1 MHYKLALSLT
11 AATLFVNAS
20 AATVS
25 AQYPA
30 GSAPHVAVQTQPLAA
45 APILAATPPLA
56 IANGVAVPAPPVVLD
71 ALGPGGSPMV
81 LYPNPAPPTNGG
93 TLSAMTPQPTVAW
106 QNTTV
111 PAAPMP
117 VTQTHVYA
125 QQPQTYT
132 PTYYWYYYQ
141 PPYQVQWY
149 APTPISAPHWAPGP
163 AGAGGGGRGSSAG
176 YFGSMSNARGE
187 TGHVRYPYYSYRR
200 PWYYPG
206 QPSFN
211 VTIDGPVW

>member
-1 MHYKLALSLT
+1 MHCKLVLSLT
-11 AATLFVNAS
+11 MATLFVN

-30 GSAPHVAVQTQPLAA
+30 GPVPNVAVQTQ
-45 APILAATPPLA
+45 APTAVPPLA
-56 IANGVAVPAPPVVLD
+56 IRNGVAVPAPPVVLD
-71 ALGPGGSPMV
+71 AVGPGGSPMV
-81 LYPNPAPPTNGG
+81 LYPTPAPPTNGG
-93 TLSAMTPQPTVAW
+93 ALSAMTPQPTVAW
-106 QNTTV
+106 QHTTV
-111 PAAPMP
+111 PPAPMP

-141 PPYQVQWY
+141 PPYQTQWY
-149 APTPISAPHWAPGP
+149 APVPVSASQWAPGP
-163 AGAGGGGRGSSAG
+163 AAAGGGGSSAG
-176 YFGSMSNARGE
+176 YFGPMSNARGE
-187 TGHVRYPYYSYRR
+187 MGHVRYPYYSYRR